1 MARGCCALRVAKA
14 TTKPKTG
21 RTTERSLIAAVCGD
35 ELRRD
40 KLRYS
45 CPMIL
50 KMLELVSIVLS
61 ALVGGMYWGPW
72 LALSRSLKT
81 FNPEVFLAVV
91 DRLNQ
96 NMAGLMTILTPLSL
110 LSILPVL
117 ALSYARQPV
126 TFFLYLAGF
135 FCFLI
140 ALLVTVLIEV
150 PIVKQIVTW
159 TVQALPHNWEQLR
172 DRWGALHVVRVV
184 AGIAGLGFLVGGAIF

>member
-1 MARGCCALRVAKA
+1 
-14 TTKPKTG
+14 
-21 RTTERSLIAAVCGD
+21 
-35 ELRRD
+35 
-40 KLRYS
+40 
-45 CPMIL
+45 
-50 KMLELVSIVLS
+50 LELVSIVLS

-172 DRWGALHVVRVV
+172 DRWGAFHVVRVV